1 MKADDMDIM
10 FALTVIKESM
20 PQSIIASDVIN
31 GDPHI
36 RIKKDDLLKFALFLK
51 NDARLE
57 FDMLSDLFAV
67 DYPKRAER
75 IEVIYN
81 FYSIKNNF
89 RVFVKI
95 WSKIDEPEYPSLTSI
110 YNSADW
116 FEREV
121 YDMFGLKFKGHPD
134 LKRILN
140 PDDWI
145 GHPLLKDYPLRQRP
159 EPKDIEM
166 DTPGYID
173 LEQIK

>member
-1 MKADDMDIM
+1 MNSDNMDVM

-20 PQSIIASDVIN
+20 SKSIIVSDAIN
-31 GDPHI
+31 GDVHI
-36 RIKKDDLLKFALFLK
+36 QIKKEDLLEFAVFLK
-51 NDARLE
+51 TDSRLE

-67 DYPKRAER
+67 DYPKKTER

-89 RVFVKI
+89 RVFIKAA
-95 WSKIDEPEYPSLTSI
+95 SKADETEYPSLTSV

-121 YDMFGLKFKGHPD
+121 YDMFGLKFKNHPD

-140 PDDWI
+140 PDDWD
-145 GHPLLKDYPLRQRP
+145 GHPLLKDYPLRKRP
-159 EPKDIEM
+159 EPEEIKM
-166 DTPGYID
+166 DAPGYIE
-173 LEQIK
+173 LEKI

>member
-1 MKADDMDIM
+1 MNSDNMDVM

-20 PQSIIASDVIN
+20 PKSIIDSDTIN
-31 GDPHI
+31 GDVHI
-36 RIKKDDLLKFALFLK
+36 QIKKEDLLKFAVFLK
-51 NDARLE
+51 TDSRLE

-67 DYPKRAER
+67 DYPKRPER

-89 RVFVKI
+89 RVFI
-95 WSKIDEPEYPSLTSI
+95 NAASKADETEYPSLTPI

-121 YDMFGLKFKGHPD
+121 YDMFGLKFKDHPD

-140 PDDWI
+140 PDDWD
-145 GHPLLKDYPLRQRP
+145 GHPLLKDYPLRKRP
-159 EPKDIEM
+159 EPEEIKM
-166 DTPGYID
+166 DAPGYIE
-173 LEQIK
+173 LEKI